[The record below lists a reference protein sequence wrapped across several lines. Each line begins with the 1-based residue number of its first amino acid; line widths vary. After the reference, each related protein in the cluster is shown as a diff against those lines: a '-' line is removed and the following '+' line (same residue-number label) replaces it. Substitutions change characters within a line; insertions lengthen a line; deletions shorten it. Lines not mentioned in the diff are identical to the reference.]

1 MRTDQNTGDTSL
13 MGTVE
18 ATKPTMRDKYPLH
31 YLMIDEKENVR
42 LLKKFC
48 EWLIDGGLIEAYDR
62 DNARAADSYVLRFMA
77 IDEDKL
83 MQERL
88 GILEE
93 LDATAAGRP

>member
-1 MRTDQNTGDTSL
+1 MTEKLDVNTSSF

-18 ATKPTMRDKYPLH
+18 AAKPTMREKYPLH
-31 YLMIDEKENVR
+31 YRMIDEKENVR
-42 LLKKFC
+42 LLKQFG
-48 EWLIDGGLIEAYDR
+48 EWFIDSGLIEPFDR
-62 DNARAADSYVLRFMA
+62 DNAKAADSYVLRFLG

-88 GILEE
+88 AILEE